1 MTKKATTQKKS
12 RSKKD
17 ASVENY
23 QEYDLIDNQWTAP
36 KEEEAVN
43 MDDYKIRRMGPFDI
57 LDMMFKEPAR
67 FDSLPDDQLEQFGF
81 LLNRRFA
88 IKYPMQAAQFSKM
101 GASQA
106 WTLRAWAL
114 YLRRI
119 ERGGGVPRFLYTSSK
134 KEDKQ
139 KVGIDAFDEE
149 TINDY
154 LKRYE
159 LSRSDFKDMLQFFNE
174 DTVAHVERFFKMNSK
189 SEQKKMFKE
198 K

>member
-1 MTKKATTQKKS
+1 MAKKTTTPKKT
-12 RSKKD
+12 RSKKET
-17 ASVENY
+17 VPENY
-23 QEYDLIDNQWTAP
+23 QEFDLIEGQWSAP
-36 KEEEAVN
+36 KEEETVN
-43 MDDYKIRRMGPFDI
+43 MDDYKIKRMGPFDI

-67 FDSLPDDQLEQFGF
+67 FDSLPDEQLEQFGF

-106 WTLRAWAL
+106 WTLRAWAY

-119 ERGGGVPRFLYTSSK
+119 ERGSGVPRFLYTSK
-134 KEDKQ
+134 KEEKQ

-149 TINDY
+149 TVNDY
-154 LKRYE
+154 MKRYE
-159 LSRSDFKDMLQFFNE
+159 LSKSDLKDMLQFFNE
-174 DTVAHVERFFKMNSK
+174 ETVAHIEHFFKMNSK
-189 SEQKKMFKE
+189 SEQRKMFKE